1 MTAAEF
7 ATACR
12 ELTAAD
18 DTVRAHTECRSDS
31 GGWYVVVP
39 ADDLDALHRC
49 VQQATE
55 AAR

>member
-1 MTAAEF
+1 MSADL
-7 ATACR
+7 ATACQ
-12 ELTAAD
+12 ELTDAD
-18 DTVRAHTECRSDS
+18 DTVRAHTEARSDHS
-31 GGWYVVVP
+31 GWYVVVP

>member
-1 MTAAEF
+1 MTAAEL

-12 ELTAAD
+12 NLTAAD
-18 DTVRAHTECRSDS
+18 DTVRAHTEARSDH